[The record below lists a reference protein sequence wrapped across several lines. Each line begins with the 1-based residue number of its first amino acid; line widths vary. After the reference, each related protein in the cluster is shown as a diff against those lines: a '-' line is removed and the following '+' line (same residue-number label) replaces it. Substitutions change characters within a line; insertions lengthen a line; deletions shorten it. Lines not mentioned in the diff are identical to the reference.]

1 MCHCLLPIA
10 SDSGNLIVIEW
21 KKRDILAERGQR
33 VRIDEAGKKHVIG
46 VVGDPTELLRHVD
59 DKGWN
64 DYHIVVRGRRV
75 TLMINGVTMCKLVDD
90 DPRRTPAG
98 HLALQTHKGPP
109 MTVQF
114 RNIRIRQ

>member
-1 MCHCLLPIA
+1 MSSLPIVLA
-10 SDSGNLIVIEW
+10 TMLSVGSPAPPGEKAIEQGFVS
-21 KKRDILAERGQR
+21 LFN
-33 VRIDEAGKKHVIG
+33 GKKHVI
-46 VVGDPTELLRHVD
+46 GDPTELLRHVD